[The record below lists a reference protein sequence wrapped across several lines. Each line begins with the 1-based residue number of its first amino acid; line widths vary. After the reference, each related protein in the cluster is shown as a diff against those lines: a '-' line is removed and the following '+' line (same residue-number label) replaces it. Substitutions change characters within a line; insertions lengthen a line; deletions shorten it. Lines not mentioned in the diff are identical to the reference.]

1 MDNAAV
7 AGAMADSAGSGALAM
22 LKSFAAKAK
31 ATFTNRE
38 AVQYAP
44 ATLRAALSQPPQPRS
59 RSGSP
64 PVGCK

>member
-7 AGAMADSAGSGALAM
+7 AGAMADNVGSGALAM

-38 AVQYAP
+38 AVQ
-44 ATLRAALSQPPQPRS
+44 
-59 RSGSP
+59 
-64 PVGCK
+64 